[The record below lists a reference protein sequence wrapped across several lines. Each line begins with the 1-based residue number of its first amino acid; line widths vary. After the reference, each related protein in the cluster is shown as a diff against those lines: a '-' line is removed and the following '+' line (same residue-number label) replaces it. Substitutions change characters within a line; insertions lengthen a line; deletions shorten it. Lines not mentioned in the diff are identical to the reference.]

1 LKTINDLFDLIKKSD
16 VTLIGYT
23 FQDERIKDEFIS
35 NLNYV
40 DVGQIDSSFSLKS
53 FLRSLRL
60 DSVLENKLSKSPDY
74 ILIDVGNII
83 YDSKDIGSKRN
94 NIRIITEKLRSEIY
108 SDISVYPATPK
119 IRILITSSVYKSNTS
134 LEFNGGNTTLFT
146 VDLAMTINESKI
158 KVIKNRFGMD
168 GDEILY
174 SIQQQIVEF

>member
-1 LKTINDLFDLIKKSD
+1 MKTINDLFDLIKKSD
-16 VTLIGYT
+16 ITLIGYT
-23 FQDERIKDEFIS
+23 FQDERIKDELIS

-60 DSVLENKLSKSPDY
+60 DSVLENKLIKSPDY

-108 SDISVYPATPK
+108 SDYYPQNPN
-119 IRILITSSVYKSNTS
+119 IRVIITQSMNVRYPGAPYNT
-134 LEFNGGNTTLFT
+134 FTGGNNTLYIA
-146 VDLAMTINESKI
+146 DLALTLDSDKI
-158 KVIKNRFGMD
+158 KIVKNRYGFD

-174 SIQQQIVEF
+174 NTKQIVEF

>member
-23 FQDERIKDEFIS
+23 FQYERTKDEFIS
-35 NLNYV
+35 NFNYV

-94 NIRIITEKLRSEIY
+94 NIRIITDKLRSEIY

-119 IRILITSSVYKSNTS
+119 IRILITSSLYKSHTS
-134 LEFNGGNTTLFT
+134 LDFNGGNITLFT
-146 VDLAMTINESKI
+146 SDLAMTLDGNKI
-158 KVIKNRFGMD
+158 KVIKNRFESD
-168 GDEILY
+168 DFEIPYINTKQTQL
-174 SIQQQIVEF
+174 F